1 MNMQGYFKQEQ
12 KMNFEPTLSWLIC
25 KTSCWSQKGCPN
37 DLMYGDF
44 GSKIVSYLFGVI
56 PHAVIK
62 KTMTLRLTQM
72 TSLK

>member
-1 MNMQGYFKQEQ
+1 
-12 KMNFEPTLSWLIC
+12 MNFEPTLSWLIC
-25 KTSCWSQKGCPN
+25 KTSSWSQKSCPN

-44 GSKIVSYLFGVI
+44 GSEKRVSYLFGII